1 MTNEQILEIAE
12 KHFDYQGGWLANTED
27 LLKFARELCDK
38 RQKPVPVSER
48 LPGPEDC
55 DGEGKVWGIAELNAW
70 MRVHH
75 SMISRWKAWLPA
87 NALPL
92 PAPQGGEVEA

>member
-1 MTNEQILEIAE
+1 MMTDEQIFEVASNYLRY
-12 KHFDYQGGWLANTED
+12 FDDGWRGTEYSGKPED

-55 DGEGKVWGIAELNAW
+55 DGEGKVWAIAELNAW

-92 PAPQGGEVEA
+92 P